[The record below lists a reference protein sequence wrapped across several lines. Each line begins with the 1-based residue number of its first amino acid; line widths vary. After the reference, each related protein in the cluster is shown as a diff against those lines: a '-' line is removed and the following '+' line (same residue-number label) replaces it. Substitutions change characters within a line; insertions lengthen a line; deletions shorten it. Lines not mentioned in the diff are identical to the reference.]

1 MLVPLLPS
9 GAAIDEPKTPEGLLP
24 LRPRFFSPREIAN
37 LHGFPADFNF
47 PDSIS
52 RKKRYELLG
61 NSLSVQ
67 VLGRLLGF
75 LFALPVSAPP
85 SVAPAGSGAQEV
97 AGVSPQF
104 TGCSAIHAV

>member
-1 MLVPLLPS
+1 MVV
-9 GAAIDEPKTPEGLLP
+9 DEPKTPEKLTP

-37 LHGFPADFNF
+37 LHGFPAAFAF
-47 PDSIS
+47 PDTIS

-75 LFALPVSAPP
+75 LFALPEPHADAPP
-85 SVAPAGSGAQEV
+85 SVAPAGSGEV
-97 AGVSPQF
+97 AGV
-104 TGCSAIHAV
+104 

>member
-1 MLVPLLPS
+1 MV
-9 GAAIDEPKTPEGLLP
+9 DEPKTLEKLAP

-37 LHGFPADFNF
+37 LHGFPAAFAF
-47 PDSIS
+47 PDTIS

-75 LFALPVSAPP
+75 LFALPEPHADTPP
-85 SVAPAGSGAQEV
+85 SVAPAGSGEV
-97 AGVSPQF
+97 AGV
-104 TGCSAIHAV
+104 